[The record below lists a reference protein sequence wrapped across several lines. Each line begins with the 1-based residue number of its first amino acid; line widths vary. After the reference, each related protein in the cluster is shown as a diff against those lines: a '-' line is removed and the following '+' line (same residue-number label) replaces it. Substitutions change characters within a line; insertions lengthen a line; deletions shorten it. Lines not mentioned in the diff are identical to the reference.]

1 MQDAKRSKLSRPP
14 VDDSSGL
21 ALLGVP
27 PSGGAIY
34 DLALTHR
41 SYAFE
46 QSTPIAHNE
55 RLEFLGDAVLGVV
68 VTRLIFDTYPD
79 LSEGEMARLR
89 ASVVNTGALADV
101 ARRIG
106 LGEHIRLGKGEE
118 SSGGR
123 DKDSLLADTLEAVVG
138 AVFLDRGIDAVE
150 DALVPL
156 FAGQLDARVA
166 GGARYDA
173 KTALQEIAVRD
184 FGTFPTYHVE
194 SSGPDHDKRF
204 EARVY
209 IQEELRGRG
218 RGRSKKEAEQNAARE
233 ALTHFDGKA
242 RAGSPD
248 RGSDAFAS

>member
-1 MQDAKRSKLSRPP
+1 MQDARSSKPSRPAI
-14 VDDSSGL
+14 SETSGL
-21 ALLGVP
+21 ELLGVP
-27 PSGGAIY
+27 SAGGAIY

-41 SYAFE
+41 SFAFE
-46 QSTPIAHNE
+46 QATPVPHNE

-68 VTRLIFDTYPD
+68 VTRLIFDSYPD

-106 LGEHIRLGKGEE
+106 LGDHIRLGKGEE

-138 AVFLDRGIDAVE
+138 AVYLDRGIDAIE
-150 DALVPL
+150 GALLPL
-156 FAGQLDARVA
+156 FVDQVDERVT

-173 KTALQEIAVRD
+173 KTALQEISVRD
-184 FGTFPTYHVE
+184 HGSFPSYRVE

-204 EARVY
+204 EAWVY
-209 IQEELRGRG
+209 VKEELCGRG

-233 ALTHFDGKA
+233 ALAWLDRSSGP
-242 RAGSPD
+242 GSD

>member
-1 MQDAKRSKLSRPP
+1 MQDARSSKPNRPA
-14 VDDSSGL
+14 VNDSSGL
-21 ALLGVP
+21 VLLGVP

-34 DLALTHR
+34 ELALTHR
-41 SYAFE
+41 SFAFE
-46 QSTPIAHNE
+46 QATPIPHNE

-68 VTRLIFDTYPD
+68 VTRMIFDTYPH

-101 ARRIG
+101 SRRIG
-106 LGEHIRLGKGEE
+106 LGDHIRLGKGEE

-138 AVFLDRGIDAVE
+138 AVYLDRGIGAVE
-150 DALVPL
+150 SALLPL
-156 FAGQLDARVA
+156 FADQLDERVA

-173 KTALQEIAVRD
+173 KTALQEVSVRNH
-184 FGTFPTYHVE
+184 GSFPSYRVE

-204 EARVY
+204 EAWVY
-209 IQEELRGRG
+209 VKEELCGRG

-233 ALTHFDGKA
+233 ALAHLDGSSA
-242 RAGSPD
+242 TSSD
-248 RGSDAFAS
+248 RGTDAFAS

>member
-1 MQDAKRSKLSRPP
+1 MQDAKSSKQSRPA
-14 VDDSSGL
+14 VNDASGL
-21 ALLGVP
+21 ELLGVP
-27 PSGGAIY
+27 PNGGAIY

-41 SYAFE
+41 SFAYE
-46 QSTPIAHNE
+46 QATPIAHNE

-101 ARRIG
+101 ARRIS
-106 LGEHIRLGKGEE
+106 LGNHIRLGKGEE
-118 SSGGR
+118 ASGGR
-123 DKDSLLADTLEAVVG
+123 NKDSLLADTLEAVVG
-138 AVFLDRGIDAVE
+138 AVFLDRGIKSVE
-150 DALVPL
+150 GALIPL
-156 FAGQLDARVA
+156 FAGQLDARVT

-173 KTALQEIAVRD
+173 KTALQEIAVRE
-184 FGTFPTYHVE
+184 FGSFPAYRVE

-204 EARVY
+204 EAWVY
-209 IQEELRGRG
+209 IKEQLRGRG

-233 ALTHFDGKA
+233 ALAHLDGTG
-242 RAGSPD
+242 RSGSSN